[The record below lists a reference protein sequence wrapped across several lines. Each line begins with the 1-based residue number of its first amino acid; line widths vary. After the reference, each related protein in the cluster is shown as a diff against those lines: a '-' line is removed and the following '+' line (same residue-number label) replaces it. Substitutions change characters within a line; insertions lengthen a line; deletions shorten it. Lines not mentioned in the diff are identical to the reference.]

1 MFNLKTIN
9 IKHYINITLIL
20 LIPTFTH
27 AAVITVTTGDR
38 YTSTNGLC
46 SINEAI
52 SNANDDATTYPDCE
66 AGSGADTINLSV
78 NVSLDRYFVSDS
90 TYGQTGTP
98 AITSEIILDG
108 MSYTIQRTGAPSCN
122 INGDNQNYEF
132 RFFRIASGG
141 FLTLQNMT
149 IKNGCPDGTNNESKS
164 GGAIFNEGSL
174 EVYNSL
180 FVENHALFGGAIGNN
195 EGTINDIANNT
206 FSHNVSNSK
215 GGAIYN
221 FYSSI
226 INSVTNNTFI
236 DNWATNGGAIYNYNE
251 INNLNNNLFSEN
263 TAVDANDDCDN
274 YQTGTVT
281 GANNL
286 SNQSINDC
294 ANAGIASGIN
304 PDNIGLLDDYGCI
317 NPTAQG
323 DCVHSY
329 ILIFDSIA
337 KDAGDENSTTFDQR
351 GFAANGIRDIG
362 AFESQGI
369 IDLIY
374 KSSFE

>member
-1 MFNLKTIN
+1 MLVSGFDLAQLAENAAQRGRQLLSNLQTYLERDYEQRGLPNFGIEK
-9 IKHYINITLIL
+9 
-20 LIPTFTH
+20 
-27 AAVITVTTGDR
+27 AAEIIGCTSQHLRDREGDGMLPQPR
-38 YTSTNGLC
+38 TARVG
-46 SINEAI
+46 
-52 SNANDDATTYPDCE
+52 
-66 AGSGADTINLSV
+66 
-78 NVSLDRYFVSDS
+78 SLDRRV
-90 TYGQTGTP
+90 
-98 AITSEIILDG
+98 
-108 MSYTIQRTGAPSCN
+108 
-122 INGDNQNYEF
+122 
-132 RFFRIASGG
+132 
-141 FLTLQNMT
+141 
-149 IKNGCPDGTNNESKS
+149 
-164 GGAIFNEGSL
+164 
-174 EVYNSL
+174 
-180 FVENHALFGGAIGNN
+180 
-195 EGTINDIANNT
+195 
-206 FSHNVSNSK
+206 
-215 GGAIYN
+215 
-221 FYSSI
+221 
-226 INSVTNNTFI
+226 
-236 DNWATNGGAIYNYNE
+236 YNYNE